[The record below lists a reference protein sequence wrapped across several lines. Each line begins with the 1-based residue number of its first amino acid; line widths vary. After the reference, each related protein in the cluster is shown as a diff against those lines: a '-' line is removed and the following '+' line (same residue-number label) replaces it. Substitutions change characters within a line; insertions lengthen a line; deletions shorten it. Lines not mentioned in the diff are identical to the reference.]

1 MSTESET
8 IKAVA
13 TAFVDYGEALR
24 VLEWLR
30 GNGLLATDESDEALA
45 EQYAFMYAG
54 PVTGDALALV
64 KSRHAEAAAAQKKP
78 RRRS

>member
-1 MSTESET
+1 MSTENET

-13 TAFVDYGEALR
+13 SAFVDYGEALR

-30 GNGLLATDESDEALA
+30 ANGLLKTDESDEALA

-54 PVTGDALALV
+54 PAAGEALALI
-64 KSRHAEAAAAQKKP
+64 KARQAESVVAQKRP
-78 RRRS
+78 RRRA